1 MGPVEVRV
9 NVLIVDDQG
18 PFRAAARRLVALVA
32 GWRVIAEAVSGEDAL
47 AEVARTRPTVI
58 LMDINLPGIN
68 GIEATRR
75 ILASHPDTA
84 VVLVSTYA
92 AEDLPPDA
100 HTCGATGYIRKENLT
115 PARLRELVPI

>member
-1 MGPVEVRV
+1 M

-32 GWRVIAEAVSGEDAL
+32 GWQVVAEAVSGEEAL
-47 AEVARTRPTVI
+47 AMVARSAPSLI
-58 LMDINLPGIN
+58 LMDINLPGIS

-75 ILASHPDTA
+75 ILATHPHIPII
-84 VVLVSTYA
+84 LVSTYA

-100 HTCGATGYIRKENLT
+100 HTCGATGYIRKEHLT
-115 PARLRELVPI
+115 PSRLRALVHP